1 MLASPRR
8 RIGRL
13 SYGFQLV
20 LVVFAYMALS
30 APRVSAQSDA
40 DERAW
45 AHSSP
50 NDLVI
55 KLVTFG
61 PGDQIFN
68 YFGHNGMIVE
78 DRAQHVA
85 RLYNFGMFHFG
96 LSMLPNY
103 MKGKLTFWVAA
114 TPVRA
119 TFAHYRENNRSIRVQ
134 ELNLLPEK
142 RKAMADA
149 LDLAAAPANRDYLYD
164 HFFNN
169 CSTRLRDLVDDATGG
184 QFKQRL
190 DHPARMSY
198 RQHIRRFAQKDPI
211 TDFALVFWMND
222 FMERPIKQWDEL
234 FLPEELELQVA
245 RMHYRN
251 AAGQD
256 VPLVAAPYEVF
267 TADRPAAPEF
277 PNRGYPWALALGAL
291 IGALA
296 WVNGVWVARARS
308 AWPQRLLGLQHTLFG
323 FVLGIPGLAAALM
336 WAFTEHTVTYR
347 NENLLLSNPITFA
360 LFPFGL
366 AIAFGS
372 ARALR
377 LARVSCYA
385 LAASSLALLLLK
397 LLPSFNQDT
406 SLPMA
411 LLLPANLGYALAHR
425 AIAQRASSPARSV
438 EPRGSAVSRA

>member
-1 MLASPRR
+1 MLVSPRR
-8 RIGRL
+8 LGRL
-13 SYGFQLV
+13 SYCLQ
-20 LVVFAYMALS
+20 LVVFAYAAFS
-30 APRVSAQSDA
+30 APRIAAAQADA
-40 DERAW
+40 SERAW
-45 AHSSP
+45 AHSAP
-50 NDLVI
+50 EDLVI

-96 LSMLPNY
+96 LAMLPNY

-119 TFAHYRENNRSIRVQ
+119 TFAHYKEANRSIRIQ
-134 ELNLLPEK
+134 ELNLLPDR
-142 RKAMADA
+142 RKAVADA
-149 LDLAAAPANRDYLYD
+149 LDFAAAPENRDYLYD

-169 CSTRLRDLVDDATGG
+169 CSTRLRDLVDEGTSG

-198 RQHIRRFAQKDPI
+198 RQHIRRYAQKDPI

-234 FLPEELELQVA
+234 FLPEELEQQVA
-245 RMHYRN
+245 RTHFRN
-251 AAGQD
+251 GAGQN
-256 VPLVAAPYEVF
+256 VPLVAASYEVF
-267 TADRPAAPEF
+267 SADRPAAPEF
-277 PNRGYPWALALGAL
+277 PNRGYPWAFALGAL

-296 WVNGVWVARARS
+296 WLNGLWMARVRS
-308 AWPQRLLGLQHTLFG
+308 AWPRRVLGLQHTVFG
-323 FVLGIPGLAAALM
+323 LVLGVPGLAAALM

-347 NENLLLSNPITFA
+347 NENLLLSNPLTFG
-360 LFPFGL
+360 LFPLGL
-366 AIAFGS
+366 ALAFGS
-372 ARALR
+372 ERALR

-385 LAASSLALLLLK
+385 LAASSLALLVLK

-406 SLPMA
+406 NLPMA

-425 AIAQRASSPARSV
+425 TIAQRATSPVLSV
-438 EPRGSAVSRA
+438 EPRNRAVSQA